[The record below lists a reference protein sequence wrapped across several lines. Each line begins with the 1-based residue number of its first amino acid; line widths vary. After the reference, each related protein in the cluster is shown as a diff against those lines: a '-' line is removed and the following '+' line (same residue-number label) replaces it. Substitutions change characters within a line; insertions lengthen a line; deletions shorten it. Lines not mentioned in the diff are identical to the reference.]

1 MSTLPQEL
9 VTMSRLVRLDTGGT
23 RVPLDNPEVI
33 PTTRRT
39 FLTRAALAGALV
51 TVGTAGPLTSLL
63 PVAGAQDATG
73 SAPKLDDAT
82 FAAFAV
88 PLEMAAVQAYQAALD
103 GETLGDEGPIA
114 LDFQSHHQSVVDVLT
129 SFLADDAPT
138 AVPDAII
145 TSSTTASVKTATVKA
160 DVLTTLSELEDVLAA
175 THLYAL
181 GGLVEPSTAKV
192 VAQVLAVESQHA
204 AYLGRAGGGDVATLT
219 PPAAD
224 ASAARVPA
232 TTAQGGTK

>member
-1 MSTLPQEL
+1 M
-9 VTMSRLVRLDTGGT
+9 
-23 RVPLDNPEVI
+23 PLDNPEVV

-51 TVGTAGPLTSLL
+51 TVGTVGPLTRLL
-63 PVAGAQDATG
+63 PVAGAQDAAG

-82 FAAFAV
+82 FAAFAL

-103 GETLGDEGPIA
+103 GGTLGDEGPIA
-114 LDFQSHHQSVVDVLT
+114 LNFQSHHQSVVEVLT
-129 SFLADDAPT
+129 SLLADAAT
-138 AVPDAII
+138 TSAPDATI
-145 TSSTTASVKTATVKA
+145 TASTVASLKTATAKA
-160 DVLTTLSELEDVLAA
+160 EVLTILSELEDVLAA

-204 AYLGRAGGGDVATLT
+204 VYLGRAGGGDVATLT
-219 PPAAD
+219 PSAAD
-224 ASAARVPA
+224 TSAARIPGSA
-232 TTAQGGTK
+232 ASQGGK